1 MLWSFCC
8 FRLVLSCGI
17 FKDVL
22 IILHVSYFV
31 HSLERSHYGWDQG
44 YYWVLIK
51 SKVQVAFVSS
61 SLCELFVHF
70 GLSRLQLGLKVQFSG
85 DVSSILGAFEPK
97 TILLNCCVF

>member
-31 HSLERSHYGWDQG
+31 HSLEK
-44 YYWVLIK
+44 K
-51 SKVQVAFVSS
+51 S
-61 SLCELFVHF
+61 LW
-70 GLSRLQLGLKVQFSG
+70 LGPRILLGANQEQST
-85 DVSSILGAFEPK
+85 SSIRVIKLVRIVRTLRIVK
-97 TILLNCCVF
+97 TAAWT